1 VLAESA
7 QCAQELKMARKHTTD
22 ASVAPVVEAQTE
34 VAEAEAT
41 LASVDALLAGT
52 TAPVAPWAFA
62 IPQPKVANPWDFA
75 VDAMQEAADD
85 AEIAAQ
91 IALGNSK
98 VKPLYKVRYKE
109 RARANGQKAKWAK
122 RSTGDW
128 MATQLAGE
136 VLDKQSK
143 IDIAALIRIAE
154 LNGIEDPLS
163 RWPSQSKG
171 WEGRLRMTIGLV
183 LRPMVADAGFLVVQ
197 DENGETDQLEA
208 PAEWVAKYRT
218 K

>member
-1 VLAESA
+1 
-7 QCAQELKMARKHTTD
+7 MARKHTTD
-22 ASVAPVVEAQTE
+22 AGNSAPVVEAQ

-41 LASVDALLAGT
+41 LAEVDALLAAET
-52 TAPVAPWAFA
+52 PA
-62 IPQPKVANPWDFA
+62 ANPWDFA
-75 VDAMQEAADD
+75 LPRPKVAQPWDFAVTALQEAADD

-98 VKPLYKVRYKE
+98 VKPLYKVRYKQ
-109 RARANGQKAKWAK
+109 RALANGQRAKWAK

-128 MATQLAGE
+128 LAACLAAN
-136 VLDKQSK
+136 VLDKHSK
-143 IDIAALIRIAE
+143 IDIAALVAIAE
-154 LNGIEDPLS
+154 LNGIEDPME

-183 LRPMVADAGFLVVQ
+183 LRPMVADAGVLLVP
-197 DENGETDQLEA
+197 DEEGSPEQLEA